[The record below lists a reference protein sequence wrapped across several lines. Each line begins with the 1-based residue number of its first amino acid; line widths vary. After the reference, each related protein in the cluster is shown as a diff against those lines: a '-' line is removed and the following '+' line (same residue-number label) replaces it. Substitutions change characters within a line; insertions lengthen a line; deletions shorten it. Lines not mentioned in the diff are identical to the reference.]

1 MDLMEASAPPG
12 GASGEDA
19 CLLLGLPDNVLANHV
34 WPAGMVCE
42 GLCVCSRGLAR
53 ALLAAPAVE
62 VRGRGIGDAGAS
74 CLAGTLKSM
83 AC

>member
-34 WPAGMVCE
+34 WPAGMV
-42 GLCVCSRGLAR
+42 
-53 ALLAAPAVE
+53 
-62 VRGRGIGDAGAS
+62 
-74 CLAGTLKSM
+74 
-83 AC
+83 